1 MGKGIDLGES
11 DIEEVVGELE
21 EELYS
26 SKKDTNVIW
35 LYVLSME
42 NLKFYIILEKFKL
55 FWRWRELI
63 I

>member
-26 SKKDTNVIW
+26 SKKDTNVI
-35 LYVLSME
+35 
-42 NLKFYIILEKFKL
+42 
-55 FWRWRELI
+55 
-63 I
+63 